1 MFLLLCSL
9 FFFLMSPPSRMWH
22 RAIACGNCVPHRVL
36 RSPYRARRR
45 NNSAE
50 VAGIEKAHR
59 SGRSQAGATVEGGAK
74 QCHRSAATMATE
86 LYEEDYGD
94 SSVKGGMVEPSRATR
109 QGGVERRCA
118 MEMLSSRCGSTH
130 RDVGWP
136 WRCYAP
142 LTHGPHIVGVKW
154 WLTPSCSCLMSLSAP
169 SIK

>member
-1 MFLLLCSL
+1 MRIRLHPKKAYDGIFLQDTVSKCPSKSVESSRHLSMFLLLCSL

-130 RDVGWP
+130 RDVG
-136 WRCYAP
+136 
-142 LTHGPHIVGVKW
+142 
-154 WLTPSCSCLMSLSAP
+154 
-169 SIK
+169 